1 MRSILLL
8 LFQCQQLEMPSV
20 HLTRTRGTA
29 LGSRWWAARIL
40 TWQPGSEA
48 GNHGGEAAVFLPILP
63 APSGHRAREDVREEG
78 RQKRI
83 NAIIMAR

>member
-1 MRSILLL
+1 
-8 LFQCQQLEMPSV
+8 MPSV